1 MDELK
6 QWLGETFYREIT
18 TTKTYQGYQSERIS
32 QGNYQY
38 TTFELPFD
46 VTVTETKQVLDLCD
60 YCHMASGGS
69 KMIPITEALD
79 LFNLPSIGH
88 YLIVAFVGVWA
99 LRLIYHK

>member
-6 QWLGETFYREIT
+6 TWLGETFYREVT

-46 VTVTETKQVLDLCD
+46 VTVTETKEVLDVQAC
-60 YCHMASGGS
+60 A
-69 KMIPITEALD
+69 
-79 LFNLPSIGH
+79 
-88 YLIVAFVGVWA
+88 AFVIVVLMFVTIVTWLRGA
-99 LRLIYHK
+99 LK